1 MNADEHPE
9 GSRRLE
15 RALERLNALVNW
27 ERRDRDAAMR
37 RGVDP
42 VRDLLALL
50 GDPHRAWRAVH
61 VAGTKGKGTTS
72 ALIAA
77 AFARGG
83 RSVGLYTSPH
93 VSRMHERI
101 AIDGRAVGDDALAR
115 ALERA
120 LDARDGGARESSRPH
135 VADATWFDVVTAAAF
150 AIFAESGVEWAV
162 VECGLGGRLDS
173 TNVVDG
179 EVCVIT
185 NIDLE
190 HTAVLGSTRTA
201 IAREKAGILKP
212 GSTLVTSLRARDDPS
227 PEDDAGAVIASIAR
241 ELRSPVLRPSRLAP
255 TMLERDADLARLV
268 LDELGRRGVKTADG
282 NAFSGALLDERTIA
296 SARLPARQEKLF
308 AGRTRVVLDGAHVA
322 SSVKMVLDELA
333 LDPELRARPV
343 VVLALGRDK
352 DAAAIL
358 KTLTGRVDR
367 LVCTTTASGPLA
379 AAENLAKEAQRAG
392 IAAETAAEPK
402 LAFAR
407 ALVLAQPEGWVLVIG
422 SFYLA
427 GALRSDL
434 RPDPSAGWNTQ
445 RC

>member
-1 MNADEHPE
+1 
-9 GSRRLE
+9 
-15 RALERLNALVNW
+15 LNALVNW
-27 ERRDRDAAMR
+27 ERRDKDASMR
-37 RGVDP
+37 RGLEP
-42 VRDLLALL
+42 VRDVLARL
-50 GDPHRAWRAVH
+50 GNPHRSWRAVH

-72 ALIAA
+72 ALIGAA
-77 AFARGG
+77 IVHGG
-83 RSVGLYTSPH
+83 RRAAVYTSPH
-93 VSRMHERI
+93 VDRVNERI
-101 AIDGRAVGDDALAR
+101 VIDGREVDDEVLAR
-115 ALERA
+115 ALERV
-120 LDARDGGARESSRPH
+120 LDVRDELAASAPHAPGAG
-135 VADATWFDVVTAAAF
+135 ATWFDLVTAAAF
-150 AIFAESGVEWAV
+150 SIFADAGVEWAV

-190 HTAVLGSTRTA
+190 HTAVLGPTRTA
-201 IAREKAGILKP
+201 IAREKAGILKR
-212 GSTLVTSLRARDDPS
+212 GSTLVTSLLARQDPS
-227 PEDDAGAVIASIAR
+227 AEDVGTEDGGAEDDAGAVVQSAADALGCR
-241 ELRSPVLRPSRLAP
+241 VLRPARVAT

-268 LDELGRRGVKTADG
+268 LDELGRRGVTTRDGKT
-282 NAFSGALLDERTIA
+282 FSRALLDERAIA
-296 SARLPARQEKLF
+296 SARLPARLEKRF
-308 AGRTRVVLDGAHVA
+308 AGSTRVVLDGAHVA

-333 LDPELRARPV
+333 LDPELFRRPV

-358 KTLTGRVDR
+358 KTLSGRVDR

-379 AAENLAKEAQRAG
+379 AAENLAQEAQRAG
-392 IAAETAAEPK
+392 IQAETAGEPK
-402 LAFAR
+402 LALAR

-434 RPDPSAGWNTQ
+434 HSDPPPGWNTQ